1 MATGVS
7 NSNNTIKMVVSNIVQ
22 PAIDHGF
29 WKRGPV
35 YRLQDGMIRYL
46 TLEVSDG
53 NKWATVQMPW
63 THDDGN
69 DFMSQMFFTSLS
81 PEKIKDT
88 VRLPAEI
95 FCNKEQWL
103 LDGPDRLTFPEMW
116 TSSKKDFE
124 DVDIEAYKEAAED
137 DIDNKHAG
145 EVYDIL
151 KNPERMSKICWS
163 MIDLL
168 AKTYIAALCEDETDD
183 EEEEEEEHEEQTDPQ
198 EMMVC
203 DSDPC

>member
-1 MATGVS
+1 MS
-7 NSNNTIKMVVSNIVQ
+7 
-22 PAIDHGF
+22 
-29 WKRGPV
+29 
-35 YRLQDGMIRYL
+35 RYL

-63 THDDGN
+63 THDDGS
-69 DFMSQMFFTSLS
+69 DFMSQMFFTSLP
-81 PEKIKDT
+81 PERIKDT
-88 VRLPAEI
+88 VRLLAEI

-103 LDGPDRLTFPEMW
+103 LDGPDCLTYPHQW
-116 TSSKKDFE
+116 DSSKKDFE
-124 DVDIEAYKEAAED
+124 NVDIEAYKEAAED
-137 DIDNKHAG
+137 DIDNKHVG

-168 AKTYIAALCEDETDD
+168 AKTYIEALCEDETDD
-183 EEEEEEEHEEQTDPQ
+183 EEEEEEEVEQTDPQ

>member
-29 WKRGPV
+29 WKRGPI
-35 YRLQDGMIRYL
+35 YRLTDGMSRYL
-46 TLEVSDG
+46 NLEVTDG
-53 NKWATVQMPW
+53 NKWVTVPMPW
-63 THDDGN
+63 NHDDQE
-69 DFMSQMFFTSLS
+69 DFMSQMFFVSLP
-81 PEKIKDT
+81 PERIKDT
-88 VRLPAEI
+88 VRLLAEI
-95 FCNKEQWL
+95 FCNKEQWS
-103 LDGPDRLTFPEMW
+103 LDGPDCHTHPHQW
-116 TSSKKDFE
+116 DSSKKDFE

-151 KNPERMSKICWS
+151 KNPERMSQICWG

-183 EEEEEEEHEEQTDPQ
+183 EEEEEEHEEQTDPQ